1 MNEKDI
7 QNCEDF
13 ARGLKKLEEIDPN
26 AAQGLKIATKILL
39 ATTPAG
45 KEAANE

>member
-7 QNCEDF
+7 LNCEDF